1 MANSEQDAQVQGR
14 AVSNRA
20 VGKARRTALIA
31 GLIALA
37 IYAGFLLSTAI
48 K

>member
-1 MANSEQDAQVQGR
+1 MADSGQNTDAQGR
-14 AVSNRA
+14 A
-20 VGKARRTALIA
+20 KARRTALIL

-37 IYAGFLLSTAI
+37 VYGGVLLSVAI

>member
-1 MANSEQDAQVQGR
+1 MTNSEQNAQVQGR
-14 AVSNRA
+14 A
-20 VGKARRTALIA
+20 KARRTALII

-37 IYAGFLLSTAI
+37 VYAGFLLSMAI

>member
-1 MANSEQDAQVQGR
+1 MADSGQNIDAQGR
-14 AVSNRA
+14 A
-20 VGKARRTALIA
+20 KARRTALIL

-37 IYAGFLLSTAI
+37 VYGGFLLSVAI

>member
-1 MANSEQDAQVQGR
+1 MSNPEQNTEVQGR

>member
-1 MANSEQDAQVQGR
+1 MANTELNAVVQGR
-14 AVSNRA
+14 A
-20 VGKARRTALIA
+20 KARRTALII

-37 IYAGFLLSTAI
+37 LYAGFFLSVAI